1 MGHSLDRSDK
11 HGARRDTTFGFGSW
25 ADCLTRGVAP
35 VCPAQFTYL
44 VTYTAAANR
53 LGNKPANSAM
63 MRHVSLLISLCK
75 VVSTLLIEADM
86 CVSTLAIEADIRV
99 SRQARSSRVARVG
112 MIASKRVSRVSM
124 TEF

>member
-35 VCPAQFTYL
+35 ICPAQFTYL

-53 LGNKPANSAM
+53 LGNKPANNAM

-75 VVSTLLIEADM
+75 V
-86 CVSTLAIEADIRV
+86 VSTLAIEADIRV

-112 MIASKRVSRVSM
+112 MIASKRVSRVSIVQ
-124 TEF
+124 F